1 MVKQDVPGRDHAGR
15 ALRAIRRGAV
25 FAGTVLLIQASVSFG
40 LLPFDGNRA
49 EAAFK
54 AVYLENLEGTYA
66 VDGRNTDG
74 SRYSGRVFVT
84 VEGDTAHF
92 RWEIAGQSYRGQGT
106 LNGTVLTVDWGAKD
120 PVVYQVN
127 PDGSMDGVWA
137 GGRASERL
145 VRIQ

>member
-1 MVKQDVPGRDHAGR
+1 MVKRDDPEGYHAGR
-15 ALRAIRRGAV
+15 VFKGMLRGAV
-25 FAGTVLLIQASVSFG
+25 VAVAVLLIQASVSFG
-40 LLPFDGNRA
+40 LLPLDTNRA

-54 AVYLENLEGTYA
+54 AVYLANLEGTYS

-84 VEGDTAHF
+84 VQGDMAHF
-92 RWEIAGQSYRGQGT
+92 RWEIGSQTYRGQGT
-106 LNGTVLTVDWGAKD
+106 LNGNVLTIDWGSKD

-127 PDGSMDGVWA
+127 PDGSLDGVWA

>member
-1 MVKQDVPGRDHAGR
+1 MKLDIPAHDRAGR
-15 ALRAIRRGAV
+15 TFRAIFRGAV
-25 FAGTVLLIQASVSFG
+25 LAVTALLIQASVSFG
-40 LLPFDGNRA
+40 LLPFDGQRA

-54 AVYLENLEGTYA
+54 AVYLANLEGTYA

-74 SRYSGRVFVT
+74 SRYSGRVFIT
-84 VEGDTAHF
+84 VQGDTAHF
-92 RWEIAGQSYRGQGT
+92 RWEIAGQTYRGQGT
-106 LNGTVLTVDWGAKD
+106 LNGTFLTVDWGAQD

-145 VRIQ
+145 VRLK